1 MKREN
6 LIFIICFYAQSYSI
20 SKVVHN
26 SLKEIHEVFY
36 FAFKIFFRSA
46 KKAELEENQRSYKQK
61 KKRRRIKV
69 QEDSSSENKV
79 MMTFVM
85 CLNYNWYTI

>member
-1 MKREN
+1 M
-6 LIFIICFYAQSYSI
+6 
-20 SKVVHN
+20 
-26 SLKEIHEVFY
+26 
-36 FAFKIFFRSA
+36 FFRSA

-79 MMTFVM
+79 CALIVTGTLDHDSMLLSLQHFIH
-85 CLNYNWYTI
+85 LSNSIG